1 MNWLQK
7 KLQKLLGITA
17 EQQKTLPG
25 RAYQAPIQNTYQPT
39 LQRLPFEKTPSKATK
54 RDMSKKR
61 MKRHAAFL
69 QNAREL
75 YEAAGGYEMFVQ
87 ILSHSNWYKIQKDPR
102 GEYTYTLRV
111 INNHNRSKRGH
122 AESKIMRTH
131 TAEQAIAI
139 KDELLAIHFIE
150 MNRRNIQ

>member
-1 MNWLQK
+1 MSIKTIIQK
-7 KLQKLLGITA
+7 WLGIEPPKQRISA
-17 EQQKTLPG
+17 A
-25 RAYQAPIQNTYQPT
+25 RAYQAPMQNTYQPT
-39 LQRLPFEKTPSKATK
+39 LQRLPFEKAPSKAAK

-111 INNHNRSKRGH
+111 INNNNRSKRGH

-150 MNRRNIQ
+150 INRRNIH